1 MWSKQT
7 DQFDLSFNWSAL
19 TVNMF
24 MWVWAKSSP
33 TSMVRGQLALY
44 LHHKQ
49 GFRYC
54 SYVWH
59 MMKGH
64 ICCPYRSTHPLSCV
78 AACSLLLH
86 GMYRCLDVMATI
98 NVLPW
103 LFSVNRPFRMSH
115 VDVTHFKPWGKNR
128 ILLTNCLD
136 VFVLFACVMLVH
148 NSLHSQAM
156 GSFRQPVL
164 VKWIPEKA
172 CFK

>member
-1 MWSKQT
+1 
-7 DQFDLSFNWSAL
+7 
-19 TVNMF
+19 
-24 MWVWAKSSP
+24 
-33 TSMVRGQLALY
+33 
-44 LHHKQ
+44 
-49 GFRYC
+49 
-54 SYVWH
+54 
-59 MMKGH
+59 MKGH

-156 GSFRQPVL
+156 GSFRQPRISEMNTGEGL
-164 VKWIPEKA
+164 FQIRIRHFSLIKQNQ
-172 CFK
+172 